1 MATRNDN
8 IIKGKTQTG
17 IKFALDKRI
26 QDDSRL
32 LLYLTRME
40 DKKRSD
46 MERGQAL
53 MSLME
58 LMFGSD
64 AGLETFFNE
73 VAAKHNGIADKE
85 SLMAELSDIFEA
97 LNIKNS

>member
-32 LLYLTRME
+32 LLYLTRLD
-40 DKKRSD
+40 DKKRTD
-46 MERGQAL
+46 LERGQAL
-53 MSLME
+53 MSLLE

-64 AGLETFFNE
+64 DGLEIFMNE
-73 VAAKHNGIADKE
+73 VAAKHNGIADKD
-85 SLMAELSDIFEA
+85 SLMAELSDILEA
-97 LNIKNS
+97 LKLKNS

>member
-1 MATRNDN
+1 MAAKNDN

-26 QDDSRL
+26 KDDSRL

-40 DKKRSD
+40 NKSKSD

-58 LMFGSD
+58 LMFGSGE
-64 AGLETFFNE
+64 GLETFFNE

-85 SLMAELSDIFEA
+85 SLMTELSDIFEA
-97 LNIKNS
+97 LEVKN

>member
-1 MATRNDN
+1 
-8 IIKGKTQTG
+8 
-17 IKFALDKRI
+17 
-26 QDDSRL
+26 
-32 LLYLTRME
+32 
-40 DKKRSD
+40 

-58 LMFGSD
+58 LMFGSGE
-64 AGLETFFNE
+64 GLETFFNE

-97 LNIKNS
+97 LEVKN